1 MSLIEQG
8 RSFLEALKQ
17 GLDAGSKTEVP
28 NVPPEV
34 LPKVPSE
41 LKEQE
46 KSSWELLLESKL
58 ANTKQKKNKK
68 VKRDNM
74 NASLI
79 MKSPVEKQRTNASE
93 SETSKTSRSINKRES
108 TPRTKRPAAGDKCL
122 SSFDCKGVTSGSYR
136 CTSCKFR

>member
-1 MSLIEQG
+1 M
-8 RSFLEALKQ
+8 
-17 GLDAGSKTEVP
+17 AGSKSELA
-28 NVPPEV
+28 NVPTEV
-34 LPKVPSE
+34 LPKVQSE
-41 LKEQE
+41 LKEAE
-46 KSSWELLLESKL
+46 KSSWELLLESKS
-58 ANTKQKKNKK
+58 ANTKQKNKK

-79 MKSPVEKQRTNASE
+79 IMSSLKSPVEKQCTNASE

-108 TPRTKRPAAGDKCL
+108 TPRNKRPAAGDKCL